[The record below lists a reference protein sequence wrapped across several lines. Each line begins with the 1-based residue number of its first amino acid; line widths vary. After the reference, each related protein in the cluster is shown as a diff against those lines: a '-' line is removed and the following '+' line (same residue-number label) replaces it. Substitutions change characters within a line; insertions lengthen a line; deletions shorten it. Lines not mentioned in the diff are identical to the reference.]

1 MSIIDRARTL
11 RTTIENLAETLD
23 NEAALEAVELFPY
36 WQADTEY
43 TTGKKVRYL
52 GVLYKVL
59 QNHTSQADWTP
70 DTAVSLYARVLTSE
84 TEILVWE
91 QPDSTNPYMKGD
103 KVHYPTTDD
112 PVYESTIDNNVWS
125 PRSYPAAWTLVQE

>member
-23 NEAALEAVELFPY
+23 DDAALEAVELFPY
-36 WQADTEY
+36 WRVDTEY

-103 KVHYPTTDD
+103 IVYYPDLEGSI
-112 PVYESTIDNNVWS
+112 YESTMDNNVWS
-125 PRSYPAAWTLVQE
+125 PSSYPAAWALVQK